1 MQLHKLM
8 SKMAQGTMRG
18 HEMNLG
24 ASYWEK
30 VKVAYKKNMMSN
42 AEHTLNTASLH
53 VRNGGRGNAMGMAHQ
68 NQHHHRKNK

>member
-18 HEMNLG
+18 QNMNQG
-24 ASYWEK
+24 TNYWDK
-30 VKVAYKKNMMSN
+30 VKAAYKKDVMHST
-42 AEHTLNTASLH
+42 EHTLNMASLH